1 MNYKAIFI
9 ILVAERTS
17 AILKHLQ
24 PLPSML
30 PLHHQDT
37 FYIHFLT
44 NKGLVINYGEGEGG
58 GLRNEKIADRKLF
71 APPPPPSRQGQTF
84 PVPHQYG

>member
-24 PLPSML
+24 PLKSML

-44 NKGLVINYGEGEGG
+44 SKGLVINYGAPI
-58 GLRNEKIADRKLF
+58 NMAKTSSSCVKTTSKLVV
-71 APPPPPSRQGQTF
+71 PPPPLQ
-84 PVPHQYG
+84 HC